1 MISYK
6 GSQILTSR
14 TILTCKKMKNMDN
27 IANGLIMSE
36 EAKNMFAR
44 VEGNFK
50 SLLQVNIS
58 LIMPIKCSQDS
69 KA

>member
-1 MISYK
+1 
-6 GSQILTSR
+6 
-14 TILTCKKMKNMDN
+14 MKNMDN

-58 LIMPIKCSQDS
+58 LIMPINCSHDS